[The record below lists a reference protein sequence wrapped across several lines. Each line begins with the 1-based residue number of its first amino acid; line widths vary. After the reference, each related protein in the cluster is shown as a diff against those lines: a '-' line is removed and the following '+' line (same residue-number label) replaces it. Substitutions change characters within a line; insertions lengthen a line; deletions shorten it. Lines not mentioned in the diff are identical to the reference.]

1 MSNEPQLTTSSLTTP
16 TSWRPVRA
24 ALALV
29 IGSLL
34 ALGPF
39 MAFNG
44 ILVPARVQA
53 IAPDDKIA
61 IVGLI
66 AASGVIVATVANV
79 IFGALS
85 DLTRTRFGRRSPWI
99 LVGSIGAGAS
109 LLFVSSAETI
119 PLIILGWCFFQLFL
133 NAMIASLIA
142 LLPDRVPVKRRGTF
156 SALYGL
162 GQIIGISTAQ
172 IVAPFFLQDITTG
185 MIVFSVAFLAAGPVV
200 ALLAIDNDNRH
211 VKRERISP
219 RMLAQSFSPPTRD
232 AKDYYLVFTGRVLN
246 IVGTYVV
253 SGYQLFI
260 VQDYLGASQEETA
273 TILSLLGVV
282 SLISA
287 VVIGTAA
294 GPISDLAKRRKVFII
309 GASVLMAGGVL
320 FLFFVP
326 TPWAM
331 FVWAACNGL
340 GGGVYNSVE
349 QVVSTEVLPETGSS
363 AKDLGFLNI
372 AATGGQAIAPAATSA
387 VIAITG
393 TFGPIFLFGGG
404 CLLIASVCFGRLKK
418 VR

>member
-1 MSNEPQLTTSSLTTP
+1 MTNEPQLTTASLTAS
-16 TSWRPVRA
+16 TSWRPIRA
-24 ALALV
+24 AIALV
-29 IGSLL
+29 LGSLL

-44 ILVPARVQA
+44 ILMPARVQA
-53 IAPDDKIA
+53 LAPDDKIA

-66 AASGVIVATVANV
+66 AGSGVVVATFANV
-79 IFGALS
+79 LFGALS
-85 DLTRTRFGRRSPWI
+85 DITRTRVGRRAPWI
-99 LVGSIGAGAS
+99 LIGSLGAGGS
-109 LLFVSSAETI
+109 LVFVSNAQTI
-119 PLIILGWCFFQLFL
+119 PLLIVGWCFFQLCL

-142 LLPDRVPVKRRGTF
+142 LLPDRVPTRRRCAF

-172 IVAPFFLQDITTG
+172 IVAPFFLDDITTG
-185 MIVFSVAFLAAGPVV
+185 MVIFSIAFLVAGPIV
-200 ALLAIDNDNRH
+200 ALLAVDDDNRH
-211 VKRERISP
+211 IERERISP
-219 RMLAQSFSPPTRD
+219 KMLLKTFSPPARD
-232 AKDYYLVFTGRVLN
+232 SRDYYLVFTGRVLN
-246 IVGTYVV
+246 IIGTYVV

-260 VQDYLGASQEETA
+260 VQDYLGATQEETA
-273 TILSLLGVV
+273 SILSLLGVV

-287 VVIGTAA
+287 VVVGTAA
-294 GPISDLAKRRKVFII
+294 GPLSDLAKRRKVFII
-309 GASVLMAGGVL
+309 GASILMAAGIL

-331 FVWAACNGL
+331 FVWGVCNGL
-340 GGGVYNSVE
+340 GGGIYNSVE

-393 TFGPIFLFGGG
+393 SFGPIFLVGGG
-404 CLLIASVCFGRLKK
+404 CLLAASVCFGRLRK